1 MLFVGSSSIKNWTPT
16 LATDFPHI
24 PVIDRGFGGS
34 QLADSTR
41 FADRIIVP
49 YHPDVVVLYAG
60 DNDINDGRSAD
71 QVIDDFKQFV
81 ARVRKDLPHTA
92 IVYITIKP
100 STSRWKLWPQMHAA
114 NEGIAAFAKTQ
125 KDVRVVDVA
134 SRMLDAKGKPRA
146 ELLLDDG
153 LHMRPA
159 GYAIWIDALKP
170 VLAEYGF
177 RSVTSTFRADICR
190 AFSFAVESRWRTR
203 FCDRAHQNCALR
215 SDRALYRIL
224 NSANRRLCGS
234 RSAESR

>member
-1 MLFVGSSSIKNWTPT
+1 MRLHQYRIVVVVLMLFFCEAISAHDDRIAQWKPDIDALTAGDTAQRPPQHGVLFVGSSSIKNWAPT

-60 DNDINDGRSAD
+60 DNDINEGRSSD
-71 QVIDDFKQFV
+71 QVVDDFRQFV
-81 ARVRKDLPHTA
+81 ARVRKDLPHAA

-100 STSRWKLWPQMHAA
+100 STSRWKLWPQMRAA
-114 NEGIAAFAKTQ
+114 NEGISAFAKTQ

-134 SRMLDAKGKPRA
+134 TRMLDANGQPRV

-177 RSVTSTFRADICR
+177 AS
-190 AFSFAVESRWRTR
+190 
-203 FCDRAHQNCALR
+203 
-215 SDRALYRIL
+215 
-224 NSANRRLCGS
+224 
-234 RSAESR
+234 

>member
-1 MLFVGSSSIKNWTPT
+1 MRIRLWISLLLLISSIAASAQADRIAQWKPDIDALTANDAAHPPPQHGVLFVGSSSIKNWTPT
-16 LATDFPHI
+16 LAADFPHI

-41 FADRIIVP
+41 FADRIIVA
-49 YHPDVVVLYAG
+49 YQPDVVVLYAG

-81 ARVRKDLPHTA
+81 ARVRNDLPHTA

-100 STSRWKLWPQMHAA
+100 STSRWKLWPQMRAA
-114 NEGIAAFAKTQ
+114 NEGIASFAKTQ

-134 SRMLDAKGKPRA
+134 SRMLDANGQPRA

-170 VLAEYGF
+170 VLAGYGF
-177 RSVTSTFRADICR
+177 IS
-190 AFSFAVESRWRTR
+190 
-203 FCDRAHQNCALR
+203 
-215 SDRALYRIL
+215 
-224 NSANRRLCGS
+224 
-234 RSAESR
+234 

>member
-1 MLFVGSSSIKNWTPT
+1 MGAHRIWIAGFLLIFFGAAVAQADRIAQWKPDIDTLTANDASRPPPQHGVLFVGSSSIKNWTPT
-16 LATDFPHI
+16 LANDFPRI

-49 YHPDVVVLYAG
+49 YHPNVIVLYAG
-60 DNDINDGRSAD
+60 DNDINEGRTSE
-71 QVIDDFKQFV
+71 QVIEDFKQFV
-81 ARVRKDLPHTA
+81 ARVRKDLPRTA

-100 STSRWKLWPQMHAA
+100 STSRWKLWPQMKAA
-114 NEGIAAFAKTQ
+114 NDGIAAWAKTQ

-134 SRMLDAKGKPRA
+134 SRMLDANGRPRP

-170 VLAEYGF
+170 VLAAYGF
-177 RSVTSTFRADICR
+177 KS
-190 AFSFAVESRWRTR
+190 
-203 FCDRAHQNCALR
+203 
-215 SDRALYRIL
+215 
-224 NSANRRLCGS
+224 
-234 RSAESR
+234 

>member
-1 MLFVGSSSIKNWTPT
+1 MRALIGWISIFLLTISGAVAAQTDRLAQWKPDIDMLTANDASHPPPQHGVLFVGSSSIKNWTPT
-16 LATDFPHI
+16 LASDFPHI

-49 YHPDVVVLYAG
+49 YHPNVIVLYAG
-60 DNDINDGRSAD
+60 DNDINEGRTPD
-71 QVIDDFKQFV
+71 RVIEDFKQFV

-100 STSRWKLWPQMHAA
+100 STSRWKLWPQMKAA
-114 NEGIAAFAKTQ
+114 NDGVAAWAKTQ
-125 KDVRVVDVA
+125 KEVRVVDIA
-134 SRMLDAKGKPRA
+134 ARMLDANGRPRP

-170 VLAEYGF
+170 VLAAYGYK
-177 RSVTSTFRADICR
+177 S
-190 AFSFAVESRWRTR
+190 
-203 FCDRAHQNCALR
+203 
-215 SDRALYRIL
+215 
-224 NSANRRLCGS
+224 
-234 RSAESR
+234 

>member
-1 MLFVGSSSIKNWTPT
+1 MSLLRAGFLAFSFFISAAAFADTDRIARWKPDIDALTANDASHPPPQHGVLFVGSSSIKNWAPT
-16 LATDFPHI
+16 LASDFPHI

-49 YHPDVVVLYAG
+49 YHPAVIVLYAG
-60 DNDINDGRSAD
+60 DNDINEGRTAD
-71 QVIDDFKQFV
+71 QVIEDFKQFV
-81 ARVRKDLPHTA
+81 ARVRRDLPHAA

-114 NEGIAAFAKTQ
+114 NDGIAAWAKTQ
-125 KDVRVVDVA
+125 TGVRMVDVA
-134 SRMLDAKGKPRA
+134 SRMLDARDEPRP

-170 VLAEYGF
+170 VLAAYGF
-177 RSVTSTFRADICR
+177 RS
-190 AFSFAVESRWRTR
+190 
-203 FCDRAHQNCALR
+203 
-215 SDRALYRIL
+215 
-224 NSANRRLCGS
+224 
-234 RSAESR
+234 

>member
-1 MLFVGSSSIKNWTPT
+1 MYALRAGLLAFLFLLSAAVFADTDRIAQWKPDIDALTAHDATQPPPQHGVLFVGSSSIKNWTPT
-16 LATDFPHI
+16 LASDFPNI

-41 FADRIIVP
+41 FADRIIIP
-49 YHPDVVVLYAG
+49 YHPKVVVLYAG
-60 DNDINDGRSAD
+60 DNDINDGRASD
-71 QVIDDFKQFV
+71 RVIEDFKQFV

-114 NEGIAAFAKTQ
+114 NDGIAAWAKTE

-134 SRMLDAKGKPRA
+134 GRMLDANGKPRP

-170 VLAEYGF
+170 VLADYGF
-177 RSVTSTFRADICR
+177 KS
-190 AFSFAVESRWRTR
+190 
-203 FCDRAHQNCALR
+203 
-215 SDRALYRIL
+215 
-224 NSANRRLCGS
+224 
-234 RSAESR
+234 

>member
-1 MLFVGSSSIKNWTPT
+1 MRALAVWIAIFLLTISGAVSAQTDRAAQWKPDIDALTANDVSHPPPQHGVLFVGSSSIKNWTPT
-16 LATDFPHI
+16 LAGDFPHI

-49 YHPDVVVLYAG
+49 YRPDVVVIYAG
-60 DNDINDGRSAD
+60 DNDINDGRTSD
-71 QVIDDFKQFV
+71 QVIEDFKQFV
-81 ARVRKDLPHTA
+81 ARVRKDLPTAA

-100 STSRWKLWPQMHAA
+100 STSRWKLWPQMKAA
-114 NEGIAAFAKTQ
+114 NDGIAAWAKTQ

-134 SRMLDAKGKPRA
+134 SRMLDAHGQPRP

-170 VLAEYGF
+170 VLAAYGF
-177 RSVTSTFRADICR
+177 PS
-190 AFSFAVESRWRTR
+190 
-203 FCDRAHQNCALR
+203 
-215 SDRALYRIL
+215 
-224 NSANRRLCGS
+224 
-234 RSAESR
+234 

>member
-1 MLFVGSSSIKNWTPT
+1 MGGLRTRLLSFLLILSGTATAQSDRIAQWTPDIDALTANDASHPPPQHGVVFVGSSSIKNWTPT
-16 LATDFPHI
+16 LASDFPHI

-49 YHPDVVVLYAG
+49 YHPNVVVLYAG

-81 ARVRKDLPHTA
+81 ARVRKDLPHAA

-134 SRMLDAKGKPRA
+134 SRMLDATGKPRA

-170 VLAEYGF
+170 VLASYGF
-177 RSVTSTFRADICR
+177 DSK
-190 AFSFAVESRWRTR
+190 
-203 FCDRAHQNCALR
+203 
-215 SDRALYRIL
+215 
-224 NSANRRLCGS
+224 
-234 RSAESR
+234 

>member
-1 MLFVGSSSIKNWTPT
+1 MRRLHIWLALFLLIASGTSAAQADRIAQWKGDIDVLTANDALRPPPQHGVLFVGSSSIKNWTPT
-16 LATDFPHI
+16 LAADFPHI

-49 YHPDVVVLYAG
+49 YHPNVIVLYAG
-60 DNDINDGRSAD
+60 DNDINEGRNAD
-71 QVIDDFKQFV
+71 QVIEDFKQFV
-81 ARVRKDLPHTA
+81 ARVRQDLPHTA

-100 STSRWKLWPQMHAA
+100 STSRWKFWPQMRAA
-114 NEGIAAFAKTQ
+114 NEGITAFAKTQ

-134 SRMLDAKGKPRA
+134 THMLDANGGPRA

-177 RSVTSTFRADICR
+177 KS
-190 AFSFAVESRWRTR
+190 
-203 FCDRAHQNCALR
+203 
-215 SDRALYRIL
+215 
-224 NSANRRLCGS
+224 
-234 RSAESR
+234 

>member
-1 MLFVGSSSIKNWTPT
+1 MHLRAGWLAFVLLAISGAASAQADRIAQWKPDIDALTANDAAHPPPQHAVLFVGSSSIKNWAPT
-16 LATDFPHI
+16 IAQDFPHI

-49 YHPDVVVLYAG
+49 YRPAVVVLYAG
-60 DNDINDGRSAD
+60 DNDINEGRTAE

-81 ARVRKDLPHTA
+81 VRVRKDLPRTA
-92 IVYITIKP
+92 ILYITIKP

-114 NEGIAAFAKTQ
+114 NDGIAAWAKTQ

-134 SRMLDAKGKPRA
+134 SRMLDANGQPRP

-170 VLAEYGF
+170 VLAAYGF
-177 RSVTSTFRADICR
+177 KS
-190 AFSFAVESRWRTR
+190 
-203 FCDRAHQNCALR
+203 
-215 SDRALYRIL
+215 
-224 NSANRRLCGS
+224 
-234 RSAESR
+234 